1 MASLLILYAHNHPC
15 TPPLCEPMYHD
26 IEEQAGRQG
35 GPTHTTR
42 GRNLRAALILNGL
55 DPTILSPNLSL
66 SVLQSRG
73 LSPK

>member
-15 TPPLCEPMYHD
+15 TPPLFEPMYHD
-26 IEEQAGRQG
+26 IEEQAGREALN
-35 GPTHTTR
+35 TTR
-42 GRNLRAALILNGL
+42 GRNLRAALTLNGL